1 MGYSPCRC
9 ILKKELSETKG
20 GVGNGGGKGF
30 KMVKHQ
36 NKWRQRC
43 SARSFEI
50 FVVIYINDVRW
61 LDIIC
66 RIFILLP
73 WSFWTETNNN
83 IVIKNGNSNHW
94 PNFSL
99 FLCFIPSPLHYLI
112 SFILM
117 FTFALVIIKYKYGA
131 LNINVH
137 LQNSLICLGASPI
150 LNCNLK
156 WNCHT
161 L

>member
-1 MGYSPCRC
+1 MGYSSCRC
-9 ILKKELSETKG
+9 ILKKELSQTKG
-20 GVGNGGGKGF
+20 GVGNCGGKGF

-36 NKWRQRC
+36 NEWRQRC

-61 LDIIC
+61 LDIIW

-83 IVIKNGNSNHW
+83 I
-94 PNFSL
+94 

-117 FTFALVIIKYKYGA
+117 FIFALVIIKYKYGA

>member
-1 MGYSPCRC
+1 MGYSSCRC

-36 NKWRQRC
+36 NEWRQRC

-61 LDIIC
+61 LDIIW

-83 IVIKNGNSNHW
+83 IVI
-94 PNFSL
+94 
-99 FLCFIPSPLHYLI
+99 
-112 SFILM
+112 
-117 FTFALVIIKYKYGA
+117 
-131 LNINVH
+131 
-137 LQNSLICLGASPI
+137 
-150 LNCNLK
+150 
-156 WNCHT
+156 
-161 L
+161 